1 MANRRELEIR
11 RQLQSGNVSA
21 QQELKLRRELSQMET
36 TAPAADVSRETIPSE
51 PAYMQGLRT
60 RFQEDM
66 ERFRN
71 PDFEGMA
78 QRLDDLVRGAAD
90 VMTFGTADEIA
101 AAAQAATGVG
111 TLGLPQGQDYET
123 ALAQERARDEASDPA
138 ARLTGN
144 VLGGLAL
151 GGAVGAPR
159 SAMQAMGQGAGFG
172 GAYSFGS
179 GEGGVL
185 ERAIEGGKG
194 AGLGAVTAGP
204 IYGVANVVAPRVREA
219 LQTLRKEGVRPT
231 IGQMAGPMA
240 SRIEERLGSVPFAG
254 DIIRGARSR
263 ALDDFNIGAINHA
276 LRPAGIALEEGAEA
290 GRKAISQADDLI
302 AKSYG
307 DVLDQIPEIMP
318 DDGFA
323 RAVDD
328 ITTRALGVYD
338 EAGNQIVAGRLGRQG
353 QKAFINAIDDMRS
366 FPAMQ
371 KPSFTGK
378 EAKRVVANLRED
390 ADRLAAR
397 PDEDVSQAGL
407 LVREVRDA
415 LSNLMKRNTTP
426 ENAAQLTGLDRAYAG
441 FNRVRDASEAGRE
454 GIFTPFQLSQQIKKA
469 ERASGRRGFARGEG
483 LGQAFAEAGDEVI
496 SSRVPD
502 SGTPERTMLA
512 LLGAGVVEPSA
523 AIAAGTAALPY
534 TRPVQNALAW
544 LAARPAPS
552 QGAQMIAQGLRR
564 SALPA
569 AAGTVVATE

>member
-1 MANRRELEIR
+1 MADWWEKDPTGE
-11 RQLQSGNVSA
+11 
-21 QQELKLRRELSQMET
+21 ESQDWWAADE
-36 TAPAADVSRETIPSE
+36 PVADVSRETIPSE
-51 PAYMQGLRT
+51 PAYMQDLRA
-60 RFQEDM
+60 RFQGDM
-66 ERFRN
+66 ERIRE

-90 VMTFGTADEIA
+90 VMSFGTADEIA

-144 VLGGLAL
+144 ILGGLAL
-151 GGAVGAPR
+151 GGAVGVPR

-318 DDGFA
+318 DQEFA
-323 RAVDD
+323 REVERITQNAV
-328 ITTRALGVYD
+328 
-338 EAGNQIVAGRLGRQG
+338 NRLGRQG
-353 QKAFINAIDDMRS
+353 MRAFTNAVDDMRS
-366 FPAMQ
+366 FPAMN
-371 KPSFTGK
+371 KPTFTGK

-523 AIAAGTAALPY
+523 AVAAGTAALPY

-569 AAGTVVATE
+569 AAGTVIATE